1 MEISNEKD
9 IFEKTIFNQSSQ
21 LFESLIIYSK
31 DEELY
36 SKTLFSIIVP
46 HLLNILRFYVETN
59 QLRSTVN
66 YPLNDKTMDL

>member
-1 MEISNEKD
+1 MEIFNEKD
-9 IFEKTIFNQSSQ
+9 FFGKTIFNQSSQ
-21 LFESLIIYSK
+21 LFESFIIYSK

-46 HLLNILRFYVETN
+46 HFLNILRFYAETN